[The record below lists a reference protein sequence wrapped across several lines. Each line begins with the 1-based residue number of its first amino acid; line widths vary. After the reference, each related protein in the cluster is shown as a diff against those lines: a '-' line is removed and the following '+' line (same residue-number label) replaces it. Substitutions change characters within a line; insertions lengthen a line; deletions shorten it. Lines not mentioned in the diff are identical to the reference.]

1 MNPSLLAGA
10 AWLILG
16 ALAAVGLLSLLQR
29 RAPRPGAEQDLALSQ
44 LQQQVSDLIRTL
56 HETRHQITRETGDQ
70 LSVGTRALTDLVT
83 ASQTHVTGQMISQSK
98 EVGDKVGALQQRLSR
113 LDEEI
118 RHLADMGADL
128 RKLQDI
134 LRAPKVR
141 GNLGEQ
147 LLENL
152 LGNVLP
158 ASDYRIQHPFAG
170 GEKVDA
176 AIRLPGGW
184 VPVDAKFPLEN
195 FQKLLASQ
203 GEDESRRARKAFT
216 DDIRRHAR
224 AIAAKY
230 IRPQEGTLDL
240 ALMYVPAESV
250 YYEAFVHGERG
261 DEVEALWS
269 EVLELRVFPV
279 SPNTFS
285 LYLSTLQLGL
295 RGLRIEEGAR
305 RIVATLATLQT
316 DFRTAREGFEL
327 MAKHFLN
334 AARNMDD
341 VRRRLESFEWK
352 LARVDAADEPAPLP
366 KPSPAMAT
374 GRDMEEPWS

>member
-10 AWLILG
+10 AWLLLG
-16 ALAAVGLLSLLQR
+16 ALAAVGLMSLLQR
-29 RAPRPGAEQDLALSQ
+29 RGPRPGAAQDLALGQ
-44 LQQQVSDLIRTL
+44 LQQQVSDLIKTL

-70 LSVGTRALTDLVT
+70 LSVGTRALTDLVQ

-195 FQKLLASQ
+195 FQKLLSSQ
-203 GEDESRRARKAFT
+203 GEDDSRRARKAFT

-269 EVLELRVFPV
+269 EVLALRVFPV

-305 RIVATLATLQT
+305 RIVATLATLQG
-316 DFRTAREGFEL
+316 DFRATREGFDL
-327 MAKHFLN
+327 MAKHFQN

-341 VRRRLESFEWK
+341 VRRRLESFDWK
-352 LARVDAADEPAPLP
+352 LARVDAADEVAALP
-366 KPSPAMAT
+366 KPTPAMAT